1 MQPNS
6 SLFDQVFNSDG
17 SDKGRASLLQEIT
30 RDHPYFG
37 LAHFYLLK
45 ETVGNDLSF
54 PSIAAKAAL
63 HMNNPF
69 LLNYRL
75 HQKPVSQPIE
85 PRASEMIITPVE
97 EPAPVMEEPIAE
109 VVEAVTIEPIMA
121 ETIEPVA
128 ETVPVIEEP
137 IAEPD
142 EAIVMEPIV
151 AETFVPAA
159 TELKSTEKAEE
170 TLLFEPLHTT
180 DYFASQGIK
189 LSEEIQPTDKLGKQ
203 LKSFT
208 DWLKTM
214 KKVHAGQMPEAM
226 ETVDVSVQRLAEKSN
241 KEDEILTESMAEV
254 YLQQGKPKKAIEI
267 YQKLSLLNPSK
278 SAYFAAKL
286 EILKEK

>member
-1 MQPNS
+1 MQPDS
-6 SLFDQVFNSDG
+6 SLFDQVFNTDHSE
-17 SDKGRASLLQEIT
+17 KGRASLLQEIT
-30 RDHPYFG
+30 RDHPYFS

-45 ETVGNDLSF
+45 ETALNDLSY
-54 PSIAAKAAL
+54 PSVAATTAL
-63 HMNNPF
+63 HLNNPF
-69 LLNYRL
+69 LLKFRL
-75 HQKPVSQPIE
+75 AQQELPAEAI
-85 PRASEMIITPVE
+85 ASSPE
-97 EPAPVMEEPIAE
+97 EPTTMVDESIAEPAKEVFKEPMPMDSIAEPI
-109 VVEAVTIEPIMA
+109 EAVTVEP
-121 ETIEPVA
+121 TVA
-128 ETVPVIEEP
+128 ETVVHSAP
-137 IAEPD
+137 
-142 EAIVMEPIV
+142 
-151 AETFVPAA
+151 
-159 TELKSTEKAEE
+159 ELKPAEKNEE

-214 KKVHAGQMPEAM
+214 KKVHAEQMPENT
-226 ETVDVSVQRLAEKSN
+226 ENIDVSVQRLAEKSN

-254 YLQQGKPKKAIEI
+254 YLQQGKPKKAVEI